1 MFQIYQEEVIEE
13 RHRHRYEVNP
23 KYHDVF
29 KNSDMVFSA
38 FDESRTLVEAIEL
51 RNHPFFVGVQ
61 YHPEFL
67 SRPLKPRPLFEA
79 FLKSMI
85 TPL

>member
-1 MFQIYQEEVIEE
+1 MFEIYQRDVIEE

-23 KYHDVF
+23 KFHDHF
-29 KNSDMVFSA
+29 KNSEMVFSA
-38 FDESRTLVEAIEL
+38 FDETKTLVESVEL
-51 RNHPFFVGVQ
+51 KNHRFFVGVQ
-61 YHPEFL
+61 FHPEFL

-85 TPL
+85 TP